1 MYLNAGSFFWYHSL
15 YFPLSGE
22 FLSPKHLEKERIV
35 SNLKAADCLGI
46 CKNQVFIINFML
58 LIENAMDSW
67 RQTMR
72 KNVVTQ
78 ERCFRRIGGEKPPFT
93 LLQNSLV
100 LVVLSTWITCLL
112 EDKWQLI
119 FSPLL
124 EIVIHSSINDLDYKT
139 HTHTHSHRRQKFV
152 RQRRRS
158 KMFKLKWTNHR
169 LQQVN
174 TMKNNF
180 TAVANVLTYICIIII
195 FFRLFCALLAHV
207 HIIQSIVPG
216 YLSFESMVF
225 GIFFFYAVWHSVC
238 VLFFLFGSLLT
249 FGCCCCMLYFLANI
263 SSSLIF
269 FVRSFRT
276 YI

>member
-1 MYLNAGSFFWYHSL
+1 MYLNAGSFFWYLSL

-78 ERCFRRIGGEKPPFT
+78 ERCFRRIGGERQKTTIYTTTKQFGVGDVIN
-93 LLQNSLV
+93 LDN
-100 LVVLSTWITCLL
+100 LSTWGQMTINF
-112 EDKWQLI
+112 
-119 FSPLL
+119 FSPTWNR
-124 EIVIHSSINDLDYKT
+124 HSFVYKWSWLQD
-139 HTHTHSHRRQKFV
+139 THTHSHRRQKFV

-195 FFRLFCALLAHV
+195 FF
-207 HIIQSIVPG
+207 
-216 YLSFESMVF
+216 
-225 GIFFFYAVWHSVC
+225 
-238 VLFFLFGSLLT
+238 
-249 FGCCCCMLYFLANI
+249 FGCFARCSHMY
-263 SSSLIF
+263 
-269 FVRSFRT
+269 T
-276 YI
+276 